1 MTLASSPTS
10 AEQAPG
16 LMMPHG
22 RFRVR
27 VLQALV
33 ERQWFIHLRW
43 LFASAAT
50 LILLVE
56 ASRSGASPRPRAIWY
71 CILILV
77 GANAIWSVL
86 SARIRF
92 RLRTDPASASSRAAV
107 VGFINAQMIVDLIL
121 LSAIVRYSGGVV
133 NPLAV
138 FYVFHMLL
146 AALLL
151 RPANA
156 LAQGVIA
163 MSLYAAVTVGE
174 CAGWLVPH
182 HAFLPSTT
190 GSMIHR
196 DWGYVLSGLGALTA
210 GLFGTLYFT
219 LQVSS
224 RLDEQESELR
234 QAHRGL
240 IESQRAI
247 ETLQAR
253 RLRFLQ
259 TAAHQLK
266 SPITGVEMLA
276 GLIRDRIV
284 VGDAVFGVTDRI
296 ARRCREGIAQVTE
309 LLTLARV
316 ESAAPDRHR
325 TARTSVS
332 PLIRRA
338 VARFADQ
345 ARIKGVELNGEIPDP
360 LDDLVAVDERDLED
374 CIVNL
379 LDNAVKYTA
388 TGGRVGA
395 RVSANGTDVCV
406 EVTDSGMGIARGT
419 EAELFE
425 PYRRGEAALAA
436 GIPGTGLGLTIV
448 KEVMDQAGGAVEVAS
463 EVGLGSRF
471 TLRLPRVRVET
482 GPLSVRPDDTA
493 GGVPPSRSR
502 SA

>member
-33 ERQWFIHLRW
+33 ERQWFIQLRW

-50 LILLVE
+50 AILLLE
-56 ASRSGASPRPRAIWY
+56 APGSRRSPRPRAIWY

-77 GANAIWSVL
+77 VANAVWSLL
-86 SARIRF
+86 SHRIRL
-92 RLRTDPASASSRAAV
+92 RLHSDPASSSSRAAV
-107 VGFINAQMIVDLIL
+107 VAFINAQMIIDLVL
-121 LSAIVRYSGGVV
+121 LSAIIRYSGGVV

-146 AALLL
+146 AAMLL
-151 RPANA
+151 RPVNA

-163 MSLYAAVTVGE
+163 MTLYGAVAVGE

-182 HAFLPSTT
+182 YAFLPSTA

-196 DWGYVLSGLGALTA
+196 DWDFVLSGLGAMTM

-224 RLDEQESELR
+224 RLNEQESELR

-316 ESAAPDRHR
+316 EGAAPDRHR

-332 PLIRRA
+332 PLVRRA

-345 ARIKGVELNGEIPDP
+345 ARIKGVELNGEIPDRS
-360 LDDLVAVDERDLED
+360 DDIVAVDERDLED
-374 CIVNL
+374 CVVNL

-388 TGGRVGA
+388 SGGRAGA
-395 RVSANGTDVCV
+395 RVRANGADVCV

-448 KEVMDQAGGAVEVAS
+448 KEVMDQAGGAVEVVS

-471 TLRLPRVRVET
+471 TLRMPRIRGEAC
-482 GPLSVRPDDTA
+482 PPAARPDDTA
-493 GGVPPSRSR
+493 AGLSQQ
-502 SA
+502 

>member
-1 MTLASSPTS
+1 MTPGSPSTS
-10 AEQAPG
+10 VERAPG

-43 LFASAAT
+43 LFASASTA
-50 LILLVE
+50 ILLME
-56 ASRSGASPRPRAIWY
+56 ASRAGASLRPRAIWY

-77 GANAIWSVL
+77 GANAVWSLL
-86 SARIRF
+86 SHRIRS
-92 RLRTDPASASSRAAV
+92 RLRADPASSSSRAAV
-107 VGFINAQMIVDLIL
+107 VAFINAQMIVDLIL
-121 LSAIVRYSGGVV
+121 LSAVIRYSGGVV

-151 RPANA
+151 RPVNA

-163 MSLYAAVTVGE
+163 MSLYGAVTVGE

-182 HAFLPSTT
+182 HAFLPSTA

-196 DWGYVLSGLGALTA
+196 DWGYVLSGLGALTV

-234 QAHRGL
+234 QAHRGM
-240 IESQRAI
+240 IESQQAI

-296 ARRCREGIAQVTE
+296 ARRCREGITQVTE

-316 ESAAPDRHR
+316 EGAAPDRHHA
-325 TARTSVS
+325 ARSSVS
-332 PLIRRA
+332 RVVRRA

-345 ARIKGVELNGEIPDP
+345 ARIKGVQLDGEIAERC
-360 LDDLVAVDERDLED
+360 DDLVAVDERDLED
-374 CIVNL
+374 CVANL
-379 LDNAVKYTA
+379 LDNAIKYTA
-388 TGGRVGA
+388 AGGCAGA
-395 RVSANGTDVCV
+395 RVIANGADVCV

-436 GIPGTGLGLTIV
+436 GIPGTGLGLAIV
-448 KEVMDQAGGAVEVAS
+448 KEVMDQAGGAVDVVS
-463 EVGLGSRF
+463 EVGMGSRF
-471 TLRLPRVRVET
+471 TLRMPRVRGET
-482 GPLSVRPDDTA
+482 GPLSARPDDTA
-493 GGVPPSRSR
+493 AGLPRS
-502 SA
+502 